1 MEMAGPAQQS
11 RLNAPELV
19 AKIEQKALQFSA
31 LLRELD
37 NHPVTLD
44 ERLRLELEDVLDQ
57 VECRIAAT
65 KALEQRTRE
74 DS

>member
-11 RLNAPELV
+11 RLTAPELV

-37 NHPVTLD
+37 NHPVALD
-44 ERLRLELEDVLDQ
+44 ERLRMELDDVLDQ

-65 KALEQRTRE
+65 KALERALPE
-74 DS
+74 SA

>member
-11 RLNAPELV
+11 RLSAPDLV

-37 NHPVTLD
+37 NHPVALD
-44 ERLRLELEDVLDQ
+44 DRLRLELEDVLDQ

-65 KALEQRTRE
+65 KALERTPERTA
-74 DS
+74 